1 MEQIKRL
8 FLSFALILTSSLI
21 YAQTEVTGT
30 VLDELGEGAIGATV
44 VEKGTSN
51 GAMTDIDGNF
61 KLKVQPGATLVIS
74 YVGYQTMEV
83 AAENGMKVTLQEDSK
98 MLQEVVVTGYTT
110 QRKVDLTGAISTVNV
125 SELAKQNENNQFH
138 LLKNFLHNCKDFQ

>member
-8 FLSFALILTSSLI
+8 FLSFALIMACSLL

-74 YVGYQTMEV
+74 YVGYQTVELP
-83 AAENGMKVTLQEDSK
+83 AENGMKVTLQEDSK
-98 MLQEVVVTGYTT
+98 ML
-110 QRKVDLTGAISTVNV
+110 LPC
-125 SELAKQNENNQFH
+125 
-138 LLKNFLHNCKDFQ
+138 LHNPRLEKSFKYDWKSSL

>member
-74 YVGYQTMEV
+74 DDGGGCRKWNEGDPAGRLQD
-83 AAENGMKVTLQEDSK
+83 AAGSGGHRIYYSAQ
-98 MLQEVVVTGYTT
+98 G
-110 QRKVDLTGAISTVNV
+110 
-125 SELAKQNENNQFH
+125 
-138 LLKNFLHNCKDFQ
+138 